1 MVRKVSARGGL
12 AIISAMKYRM
22 LGIDID
28 GTLLNRAGDLSV
40 QNIDAVARAIDAG
53 LLVVPCTG
61 RAWRESRLILAQLP
75 RIEMGVFVGGAAVSR
90 IDDGATIDLAVIEP
104 ALAMRVVEH
113 LADFP
118 EAVLVYQDLSRA
130 GCDYL
135 VTGRGHLTDNT
146 RWWFEVTEAIVR
158 ECRDP
163 TLDDLHHTMRVG
175 LVAHGIRVRPL
186 EAVLTE
192 ALPGKVLV
200 HSFEAVQAP
209 NPAEDVHILEVFA
222 AGVDKWRGLQ
232 WIAQQHG
239 IATHEIA
246 VIGDEI
252 NDIAMIRAAGCGIA
266 MGNAIDLIKRE
277 ADHVTLT
284 CEHSGAAYAIN
295 KIISGEW

>member
-1 MVRKVSARGGL
+1 MT
-12 AIISAMKYRM
+12 YRM
-22 LGIDID
+22 LGLDID

-53 LLVVPCTG
+53 MLVVPCTG
-61 RAWRESRLILAQLP
+61 RAWRESRMILAQLP
-75 RIEMGVFVGGAAVSR
+75 AIEVGVFVGGAAVSR
-90 IDDGATIDLAVIEP
+90 ISDGVTVDLAAIEP
-104 ALAMRVVEH
+104 TLALQLVEH

-118 EAVLVYQDLSRA
+118 EAVLVYQDLARA

-135 VTGRGHLTDNT
+135 IAGRGRLTDNT
-146 RWWFEVTEAIVR
+146 RWWFDVTEAVVR
-158 ECRDP
+158 ECREP

-175 LVAHGIRVRPL
+175 LVAPGVRIGPV
-186 EAVLTE
+186 EATLAE
-192 ALPGKVLV
+192 QFLGRVLV
-200 HSFEAVQAP
+200 HSFEAVQTP
-209 NPAEDVHILEVFA
+209 DPMENVHVLEVFA

-232 WIAQQHG
+232 WVAQQHE
-239 IATHEIA
+239 IATDEIV

-284 CEHSGAAYAIN
+284 CEQSGVAHAIDQLL
-295 KIISGEW
+295 SGKW